1 MSLDFKS
8 VLTAVAD
15 HAARSGL
22 FSRVNKHE
30 PKSAPD
36 GKLIAAIW
44 VQSIGP
50 AESGLASTSVRLVL
64 MVRVY
69 TSMISDPPDA
79 IDPAIVRAVD
89 VLMTAYSGDFTLG
102 GLVRNIDLMGRAAS
116 RCPLRPRYLNQDNKI
131 FRVMDITLPLILN
144 DVWEQVA

>member
-1 MSLDFKS
+1 MSLDFRG

-15 HAARSGL
+15 HAAASGL

-30 PKSAPD
+30 PKSAPS

-44 VQSIGP
+44 VQFIGP

-64 MVRVY
+64 TVRIY
-69 TSMISDPPDA
+69 TPMISDPPDA
-79 IDPAIVRAVD
+79 IDPAIMRAVD

-102 GLVRNIDLMGRAAS
+102 GLVRNVDLLGRGGVPLSANAA
-116 RCPLRPRYLNQDNKI
+116 YLNQD
-131 FRVMDITLPLILN
+131 
-144 DVWEQVA
+144 